1 LRAVSGGS
9 YGRAMTSTAIPASH
23 PIELTVGG
31 DLTRSRLTVF
41 FRGILVIPHLIFL
54 YVWGLIALV
63 TSLVGWIVALFLGR
77 LPDPLHRFLAAY
89 VRYSA
94 RVIAYGWLIAD
105 PFPPFSGSQGR
116 GVVDVLVEPAARQ
129 RRWGIFFRTILVLP
143 ASVLINVFRL
153 VNATIAILGWFY
165 CLFTGRMEPGMQK
178 LNALL
183 LRYEVQAAGY
193 VFLLTSRYP
202 RLS

>member
-1 LRAVSGGS
+1 MS
-9 YGRAMTSTAIPASH
+9 STAYPAPH

-41 FRGILVIPHLIFL
+41 FRGILLIPHLIFV
-54 YVWGLIALV
+54 YVWALVALV
-63 TSLVGWIVALFLGR
+63 TGIVGWIVALFIGR

-94 RVIAYGWLIAD
+94 RVAAYGLLIAD
-105 PFPPFSGSQGR
+105 PFPPFSGAQGR
-116 GVVDVLVEPAARQ
+116 GNVDVLVAPATRQ

-143 ASVLINVFRL
+143 ASLLINVFRL
-153 VNATIAILGWFY
+153 VNLMIAILGWVY
-165 CLFTGRMEPGMQK
+165 CLFTGRMEPGMQQ

-183 LRYEVQAAGY
+183 LRYEVQTAGY

>member
-1 LRAVSGGS
+1 MS
-9 YGRAMTSTAIPASH
+9 STAYPAPH

-41 FRGILVIPHLIFL
+41 FRGVLVIPHLIVVYL
-54 YVWGLIALV
+54 WGIVAVV
-63 TSLVGWIVALFLGR
+63 TSLIAWIVALFIGR
-77 LPDPLHRFLAAY
+77 LPDPLHRFQAAY
-89 VRYSA
+89 VRYST
-94 RVIAYGWLIAD
+94 RVTAYLLLIAD
-105 PFPPFSGSQGR
+105 PFPPFSGAQGR
-116 GVVDVLVEPAARQ
+116 GVVDVLVAPAARQ

-143 ASVLINVFRL
+143 ASLLINVFRL
-153 VNATIAILGWFY
+153 VNVMIAILGWFY

-183 LRYEVQAAGY
+183 LRYEVQTAGY

-202 RLS
+202 RLD

>member
-1 LRAVSGGS
+1 MS
-9 YGRAMTSTAIPASH
+9 STAIPAPH

-41 FRGILVIPHLIFL
+41 FRGILVIPHVLVL
-54 YVWGLIALV
+54 WAWGLVAIV
-63 TSLVGWIVALFLGR
+63 TSLVAWIVAIFIGR
-77 LPDPLHRFLAAY
+77 LPDPLHRVLAAY
-89 VRYSA
+89 VRYGA
-94 RVIAYGWLIAD
+94 RVFAYGLLIAD
-105 PFPPFSGSQGR
+105 PFPPFSGAQGR
-116 GVVDVLVEPAARQ
+116 GNVDVLVAPATRQ

-143 ASVLINVFRL
+143 ASLLINVFRL
-153 VNATIAILGWFY
+153 VNLMIAILGWVY

-202 RLS
+202 RLG

>member
-1 LRAVSGGS
+1 LRGLSGAS
-9 YGRAMTSTAIPASH
+9 YGRAMTSTAYPAPH

-41 FRGILVIPHLIFL
+41 FRGILVIPHLLLL
-54 YVWGLIALV
+54 YLWGVVAVL
-63 TSLVGWIVALFLGR
+63 TSLVAWIVALFIGR
-77 LPDPLHRFLAAY
+77 LPDPLHRFQAAY
-89 VRYSA
+89 VRYGA
-94 RVIAYGWLIAD
+94 RVVAYWWLIAD

-116 GVVDVLVEPAARQ
+116 GVVDVIVEPARRQ
-129 RRWGIFFRTILVLP
+129 SRWGIFFRTILVLP
-143 ASVLINVFRL
+143 ASLLIEVFRL
-153 VNATIAILGWFY
+153 VNTVIAFLGWFY
-165 CLFTGRMEPGMQK
+165 CMFTGRMEPGMQK

-202 RLS
+202 RLD

>member
-1 LRAVSGGS
+1 MS
-9 YGRAMTSTAIPASH
+9 STAIPAPH

-41 FRGILVIPHLIFL
+41 FRGILVIPHLLFL
-54 YVWGLIALV
+54 YLWGIVAVVTGLV
-63 TSLVGWIVALFLGR
+63 AWIVALFIGR

-89 VRYSA
+89 VRYGA
-94 RVIAYGWLIAD
+94 RVVAYGWLIAD
-105 PFPPFSGSQGR
+105 PFPPFSGAQGR
-116 GVVDVLVEPAARQ
+116 GVVDVHVAPATRQ

-143 ASVLINVFRL
+143 ASLLIEVFRL
-153 VNATIAILGWFY
+153 VNAVIAILGWFY
-165 CLFTGRMEPGMQK
+165 CLVTGRMEPGMQQ

>member
-1 LRAVSGGS
+1 MS
-9 YGRAMTSTAIPASH
+9 STAIPAPH

-41 FRGILVIPHLIFL
+41 FRGILVIPHVLFL
-54 YVWGLIALV
+54 YVWGLVAFVAALV
-63 TSLVGWIVALFLGR
+63 AWIVGLFIGR

-89 VRYSA
+89 VRYGA
-94 RVIAYGWLIAD
+94 RVVAYGWLISD
-105 PFPPFSGSQGR
+105 PFPPFSGAQGR
-116 GVVDVLVEPAARQ
+116 GDVDVLVEPATRQ
-129 RRWGIFFRTILVLP
+129 SRWGIFFRTILVIP
-143 ASVLINVFRL
+143 ASLLIEVFRL
-153 VNATIAILGWFY
+153 VNAMIAILGWFY

>member
-1 LRAVSGGS
+1 MS
-9 YGRAMTSTAIPASH
+9 STAIPAPH

-41 FRGILVIPHLIFL
+41 FRGILVIPHLLFL
-54 YVWGLIALV
+54 YLWGIVAIL
-63 TSLVGWIVALFLGR
+63 TSLVAWIVALFIGR
-77 LPDPLHRFLAAY
+77 LPGPLHRFLAAY

-94 RVIAYGWLIAD
+94 RVVAYGWLIAD
-105 PFPPFSGSQGR
+105 PFPPFSGAQGR
-116 GVVDVLVEPAARQ
+116 GVVDVLVAPATRQ

-143 ASVLINVFRL
+143 ASLLIEVFRF
-153 VNATIAILGWFY
+153 VNTTIAFLGWFY
-165 CLFTGRMEPGMQK
+165 CLCTGRMEPGMQK

-202 RLS
+202 RLD

>member
-1 LRAVSGGS
+1 MS
-9 YGRAMTSTAIPASH
+9 STAYPAPH

-41 FRGILVIPHLIFL
+41 FRGILVIPHVIFL
-54 YVWGLIALV
+54 YLWGVVAIV
-63 TSLVGWIVALFLGR
+63 TGIVAWIVALIIGR

-94 RVIAYGWLIAD
+94 RVVAYGWLIAD
-105 PFPPFSGSQGR
+105 PFPPFSGAQGR
-116 GVVDVLVEPAARQ
+116 GIVDVHVEPAGRQ
-129 RRWGIFFRTILVLP
+129 SRWGILFRTILVLP
-143 ASVLINVFRL
+143 ASLLIEVFRL
-153 VNATIAILGWFY
+153 VNAVIAILGWFY
-165 CLFTGRMEPGMQK
+165 CLVTGRMEPGMQQ

-193 VFLLTSRYP
+193 VLLLTSRYP